1 MNLAHDTGTMM
12 RKHFSSS
19 RGEELIEVN
28 EVMLGKVL
36 GEVVELALAELIVQT
51 IADAINNEGGRT
63 ICQWPKVLLA
73 QRR

>member
-1 MNLAHDTGTMM
+1 MNLAHDTGTMI

-19 RGEELIEVN
+19 RGDELIEVN

-36 GEVVELALAELIVQT
+36 GEVMELALAELIVQT

-63 ICQWPKVLLA
+63 ICQSP
-73 QRR
+73 

>member
-1 MNLAHDTGTMM
+1 MNLAHDTGTMI

-19 RGEELIEVN
+19 RGEEQIEVN

-51 IADAINNEGGRT
+51 ISDAIN
-63 ICQWPKVLLA
+63 K
-73 QRR
+73 RRIN